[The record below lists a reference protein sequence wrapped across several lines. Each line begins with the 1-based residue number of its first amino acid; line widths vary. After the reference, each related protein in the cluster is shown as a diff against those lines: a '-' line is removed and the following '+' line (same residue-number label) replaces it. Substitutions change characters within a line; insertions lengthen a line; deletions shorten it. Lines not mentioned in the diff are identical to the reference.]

1 VSISVLKVGSYLPG
15 RDLALKVILSPGI
28 SKHGG
33 VGLPTSISYHV
44 DEEIAKAT
52 VNTGRT

>member
-15 RDLALKVILSPGI
+15 RDLALKVIMSPGT

-33 VGLPTSISYHV
+33 VRLPTSIRYHV